1 MGTLNFIQS
10 NLTLC
15 HIRTKQKRLCVCSV
29 RWSCSSPRDQLQCW
43 IKLYAMLYWRSR
55 ARAVNR
61 RRWTRREKS
70 FCSAAIALYTD
81 RSDHH
86 LLPTNL
92 FSSAADGLL
101 VIYFSAE
108 LLVEEVRSSPYT
120 YNTIIIATL
129 ARVMALKQSLGID
142 YTQST
147 VAYIDSPPH
156 SSRQVYYCC
165 WLVAEVAKIR

>member
-1 MGTLNFIQS
+1 MDGNLEFHSVQLNTLPYS
-10 NLTLC
+10 VK
-15 HIRTKQKRLCVCSV
+15 TKEIVG
-29 RWSCSSPRDQLQCW
+29 LQCW
-43 IKLYAMLYWRSR
+43 LVGR
-55 ARAVNR
+55 ALRLEISFNAELNCMPCYIGGQERAPSTVASMD
-61 RRWTRREKS
+61 S
-70 FCSAAIALYTD
+70 FCCVTIALYTD

-165 WLVAEVAKIR
+165 WLVAEVAKVR